1 MNAASSA
8 KPDLKLA
15 LEDLQHA
22 FTGGS
27 NNEYVEYY
35 NKLLKRKA
43 SGSHILMPCT
53 ACGKYIKLFG
63 LKCPLSANPTIP
75 VRRNSRMRICSFTGS
90 TTKRPAAI

>member
-8 KPDLKLA
+8 KPDLKEA

-22 FTGGS
+22 ITGGS

-43 SGSHILMPCT
+43 SGSHMLMPCT
-53 ACGKYIKLFG
+53 ACGSI
-63 LKCPLSANPTIP
+63 S
-75 VRRNSRMRICSFTGS
+75 SCSG
-90 TTKRPAAI
+90 